1 MLLLKQMSRLIL
13 KKENTFYATIHR
25 VIKRSWK
32 TFTINLIKLDIQC
45 LFQQNVAFAIN
56 GQFTRRYLS
65 WMANYG
71 CYFYLLNFFASLFCF
86 GSAELK
92 TKSNSLP
99 QAKIQICYKVKLI
112 PWNLIWVTFKKLCET
127 CLMKFLRAA

>member
-71 CYFYLLNFFASLFCF
+71 CYFYLLNFFAILFCF

-92 TKSNSLP
+92 TKSNGFP
-99 QAKIQICYKVKLI
+99 QANIQICYKVKLI
-112 PWNLIWVTFKKLCET
+112 PWNLIWVTFKKLFET
-127 CLMKFLRAA
+127 CLMKFLWAA

>member
-71 CYFYLLNFFASLFCF
+71 CYFYLLN
-86 GSAELK
+86 LK
-92 TKSNSLP
+92 KNP
-99 QAKIQICYKVKLI
+99 AV
-112 PWNLIWVTFKKLCET
+112 F
-127 CLMKFLRAA
+127 